1 MISVNQNTLHD
12 IEFND
17 VLKQISNF
25 CETELGN
32 QAILKIGPLANKA
45 NLLKELD
52 YTNEY
57 LSSFENENTIPN
69 HYFDDIN
76 NEIKFLK
83 IEDYVLE
90 ASSFK
95 KIRSI
100 SITSNELIKFIN
112 KFKTYYPNLNDLCSR
127 FDTNDQIKLL
137 IDEILDK
144 YGEVRDN
151 ASPELQIIRK
161 LINALRSQINQSFNS
176 ALTYYNNLNFLDE
189 IRESVIDN
197 KRVLAVK
204 AMNRRKV
211 RGTVLGHSK
220 TGSIV
225 FIEPETT
232 NKITR
237 RGTLS
242 SGGAMEGISS
252 ALLRSLSAT
261 GSFVP

>member
-45 NLLKELD
+45 NLLKELE

-76 NEIKFLK
+76 YEIKFLK

-95 KIRSI
+95 KIR
-100 SITSNELIKFIN
+100 
-112 KFKTYYPNLNDLCSR
+112 
-127 FDTNDQIKLL
+127 LL
-137 IDEILDK
+137 IGKEPLIPRYGQNQIEEDYPKEDIKYDLAQLKQSDK
-144 YGEVRDN
+144 
-151 ASPELQIIRK
+151 
-161 LINALRSQINQSFNS
+161 
-176 ALTYYNNLNFLDE
+176 
-189 IRESVIDN
+189 N
-197 KRVLAVK
+197 KK
-204 AMNRRKV
+204 
-211 RGTVLGHSK
+211 
-220 TGSIV
+220 
-225 FIEPETT
+225 
-232 NKITR
+232 
-237 RGTLS
+237 
-242 SGGAMEGISS
+242 
-252 ALLRSLSAT
+252 
-261 GSFVP
+261 

>member
-69 HYFDDIN
+69 HYFDNIN

-151 ASPELQIIRK
+151 ASP
-161 LINALRSQINQSFNS
+161 
-176 ALTYYNNLNFLDE
+176 
-189 IRESVIDN
+189 
-197 KRVLAVK
+197 
-204 AMNRRKV
+204 
-211 RGTVLGHSK
+211 
-220 TGSIV
+220 
-225 FIEPETT
+225 
-232 NKITR
+232 
-237 RGTLS
+237 
-242 SGGAMEGISS
+242 
-252 ALLRSLSAT
+252 
-261 GSFVP
+261 

>member
-45 NLLKELD
+45 NLLKELE

-76 NEIKFLK
+76 YEIKFLK

-127 FDTNDQIKLL
+127 VDTNDQIKSL

-189 IRESVIDN
+189 IRESVMDN

-232 NKITR
+232 HKITR
-237 RGTLS
+237 ELENSEVEEKEEILRILKN
-242 SGGAMEGISS
+242 
-252 ALLRSLSAT
+252 LL
-261 GSFVP
+261 PE